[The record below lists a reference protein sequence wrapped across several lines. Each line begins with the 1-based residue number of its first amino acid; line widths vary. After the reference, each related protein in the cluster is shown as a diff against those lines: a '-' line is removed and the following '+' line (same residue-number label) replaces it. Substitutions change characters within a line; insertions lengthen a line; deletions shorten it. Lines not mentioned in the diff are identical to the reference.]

1 MKTAFC
7 SSFGRDLKKIEDRLI
22 LDQVRQM
29 ILDVENAPNLRA
41 IDNLRV
47 PVQTPSP
54 QPSPTRGE
62 GVRESPPCA
71 TKTLIVREG
80 SEQIHLRKMSGGEK
94 YFRIRVSDYRIGIVV
109 EGDEIEFVRCLH
121 RRDIY
126 RFFP

>member
-1 MKTAFC
+1 MKTAFR

-29 ILDVENAPNLRA
+29 ILDVEKKNLRE
-41 IDNLRV
+41 INN
-47 PVQTPSP
+47 
-54 QPSPTRGE
+54 
-62 GVRESPPCA
+62 
-71 TKTLIVREG
+71 
-80 SEQIHLRKMSGGEK
+80 LRKMSDGGK

-109 EGDEIEFVRCLH
+109 ESDEIEFVRCLH

>member
-1 MKTAFC
+1 MKTAFR

-29 ILDVENAPNLRA
+29 ILDVENAPNLRE
-41 IDNLRV
+41 INN
-47 PVQTPSP
+47 
-54 QPSPTRGE
+54 
-62 GVRESPPCA
+62 
-71 TKTLIVREG
+71 
-80 SEQIHLRKMSGGEK
+80 LRKMSDGGK

-109 EGDEIEFVRCLH
+109 ESDEIEFVRCLH